1 MPKQS
6 TPSQARRR
14 AVEPVA
20 TPKSTRLAPTAD
32 TETTTRRNGRSAG
45 RGPRVPQ
52 NHRTVDRVT
61 RILEM
66 VVYRPGMSFAEL
78 ARALDAP
85 KSSVHGF
92 ISGLLANG
100 WLYEQDH
107 RFYLGPAVYGLTLAS
122 GHIRAGL
129 VTHADLAAL
138 HDETGLA
145 VFLGVQ
151 AGDHLVY
158 IAEVGSDALTVFEA
172 RSNIRRPLLA
182 TAGGKALLAAKPDSE
197 REAFLRRRGAEEEDQ
212 VDAFLEEYEEI
223 KRTGIAT
230 NVRLKGARF
239 ALATTV
245 HNQSDAAVASVTLV
259 GPTAEVQ
266 PRAKKLAKLLIRHAD
281 SWSQRMMT
289 PREAI

>member
-1 MPKQS
+1 MPKQVA
-6 TPSQARRR
+6 PSQVRRR
-14 AVEPVA
+14 AVGGVA
-20 TPKSTRLAPTAD
+20 ASKSTPPPTPAD
-32 TETTTRRNGRSAG
+32 TESTRRNGRSAA
-45 RGPRVPQ
+45 RGPRIPQ
-52 NHRTVDRVT
+52 SHRTVDRVT
-61 RILEM
+61 RILES
-66 VVYRPGMSFAEL
+66 VVYRPGMTFAEL

-107 RFYLGPAVYGLTLAS
+107 RFYLGPAVYSLTLAS

-182 TAGGKALLAAKPDSE
+182 TAGGKALLAARSDSE
-197 REAFLRRRGAEEEDQ
+197 REAFLRRRGPEEADQ
-212 VDAFLEEYEEI
+212 VDAFLHEYEEI
-223 KRTGIAT
+223 RRTGIAT

-239 ALATTV
+239 AIATTV
-245 HNQSDAAVASVTLV
+245 DNQSGAAVASVTLV
-259 GPTAEVQ
+259 GPTADVQ
-266 PRAKKLAKLLIRHAD
+266 PRAKKLAKVLLRHAD
-281 SWSQRMMT
+281 LWPDRMLA